1 MTIDLKS
8 GIDVT
13 SRLSSGQARKILAE
27 IFNQN
32 PNLVSFTAHARNQ
45 MRARDL
51 NSGDVLNVLKAGKIL
66 NEPEYFN
73 ESYRYRVQT
82 KKITVVVS
90 FRKPNH
96 LVVITAWRD

>member
-1 MTIDLKS
+1 M
-8 GIDVT
+8 
-13 SRLSSGQARKILAE
+13 AE

-32 PNLVSFTAHARNQ
+32 LNLVSFITHARNQ

-51 NSGDVLNVLKAGKIL
+51 ISGDVLNVLKAGEIV
-66 NEPEYFN
+66 NEPEYVN
-73 ESYRYRVQT
+73 GSYRYRVQT

-96 LVVITAWRD
+96 VVVVTAWRD